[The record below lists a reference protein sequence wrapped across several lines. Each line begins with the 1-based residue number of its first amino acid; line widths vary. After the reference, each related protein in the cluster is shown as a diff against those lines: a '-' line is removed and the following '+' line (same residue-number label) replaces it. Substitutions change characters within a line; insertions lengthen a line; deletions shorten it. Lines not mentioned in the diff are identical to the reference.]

1 MKKLF
6 RSIAILCLVAAV
18 LASTVSVAA
27 TGADG
32 WIPDAFKD
40 YVFDAEYYAAKYPDV
55 AKEYGTSEQAL
66 YDHFLNFGVDEKKQ
80 GSPTFSVEHY
90 LSYNGGLKTMFGK
103 DYRAALLR
111 YCDNRYPE
119 TVYQSAPNKFMG
131 DTFDAVISR
140 AESTASGSYN
150 IGVSDTATNAGN
162 GQYNVEALA
171 ADSTDLKQ
179 LWTFVYHA
187 KTDSYAIVNKY
198 TGTVLDVNGALRTD
212 GTNVSTYISNGTQA
226 QRWRILERLPGQY
239 VLAPVHASHFA
250 VLDIGSETA
259 AGSNVTICAYNQTA
273 SQLFHITNIS
283 LEPVTVPD
291 DIKPIVFDSTFYRY
305 EYFRDKEIRDAS
317 DEQLYQHFITK
328 GVYLGF
334 QGSPVFDVAHYIA
347 NNTDVGADYYAA
359 FMHYC
364 ESGRNAGGYKTAPPA
379 NLGTKFEATI
389 QHTEASFNI
398 GIAPNATD
406 SVWNVQTV
414 TALGSD
420 AAQIWV
426 FTQNP
431 DGTYTI
437 INKANP
443 QATLSVSDASSEAGA
458 NIAAGTNADADALH
472 SRWYLFERT
481 PGNYVIAPAHAPDQV
496 MSINGAA
503 DAADQNVQLE
513 TYNQTQTQFFA
524 IKILGYTASTGS
536 VWYED
541 LEVSDSFTTPLYP
554 ETANK
559 HTLLSYEEI
568 SMEMFYAVRQGF
580 IDKGFE
586 IYSDCVKGELYTATL
601 VNGDD
606 FYHMYWSSAKRQL
619 RIAVAIGS
627 AGSLPDPDSI
637 VSKGIAP
644 TITQLKSTEQ
654 YCMGYVITLS
664 DGSFIIVDG
673 GYEHENNRLYKEL
686 VSLNGGEDNIVI
698 RAWLI
703 THAHND
709 HYECFT
715 SFAEKYAGKV
725 TLECF
730 MYCPETP
737 SSRVGGWGGILTWG
751 EIYDYINKF
760 ENTKVLIVHTGM
772 EFTFGNVKMEILFSS
787 DDILIDYT
795 PDNQNAISI
804 VSRFYTGAASA
815 LLLSDSREECARYYQ
830 LPYYGGHLKSDICQ
844 AAHHGVENYPLYMYD
859 IIRAPIMFY
868 PCSKTLYNKPERDH
882 DVRMSIKNSD
892 YIEQILLHSDRKSH
906 TVSLACTEDSD
917 HIWDE
922 GEVITEVTC
931 EQNGV
936 VKHTCTLCAETITK
950 EIPAGHSYENGACTR
965 CGAVDPEI
973 SQRPSENNQGDETL
987 YICIAILAL
996 VVVATTI
1003 FLVIRSKHGK
1013 VKAQ

>member
-1 MKKLF
+1 
-6 RSIAILCLVAAV
+6 
-18 LASTVSVAA
+18 
-27 TGADG
+27 
-32 WIPDAFKD
+32 
-40 YVFDAEYYAAKYPDV
+40 
-55 AKEYGTSEQAL
+55 
-66 YDHFLNFGVDEKKQ
+66 
-80 GSPTFSVEHY
+80 
-90 LSYNGGLKTMFGK
+90 
-103 DYRAALLR
+103 
-111 YCDNRYPE
+111 
-119 TVYQSAPNKFMG
+119 
-131 DTFDAVISR
+131 
-140 AESTASGSYN
+140 
-150 IGVSDTATNAGN
+150 
-162 GQYNVEALA
+162 
-171 ADSTDLKQ
+171 
-179 LWTFVYHA
+179 
-187 KTDSYAIVNKY
+187 
-198 TGTVLDVNGALRTD
+198 
-212 GTNVSTYISNGTQA
+212 
-226 QRWRILERLPGQY
+226 
-239 VLAPVHASHFA
+239 
-250 VLDIGSETA
+250 
-259 AGSNVTICAYNQTA
+259 
-273 SQLFHITNIS
+273 
-283 LEPVTVPD
+283 
-291 DIKPIVFDSTFYRY
+291 
-305 EYFRDKEIRDAS
+305 
-317 DEQLYQHFITK
+317 
-328 GVYLGF
+328 
-334 QGSPVFDVAHYIA
+334 
-347 NNTDVGADYYAA
+347 
-359 FMHYC
+359 
-364 ESGRNAGGYKTAPPA
+364 
-379 NLGTKFEATI
+379 
-389 QHTEASFNI
+389 
-398 GIAPNATD
+398 
-406 SVWNVQTV
+406 
-414 TALGSD
+414 
-420 AAQIWV
+420 
-426 FTQNP
+426 
-431 DGTYTI
+431 
-437 INKANP
+437 
-443 QATLSVSDASSEAGA
+443 
-458 NIAAGTNADADALH
+458 
-472 SRWYLFERT
+472 
-481 PGNYVIAPAHAPDQV
+481 
-496 MSINGAA
+496 
-503 DAADQNVQLE
+503 
-513 TYNQTQTQFFA
+513 
-524 IKILGYTASTGS
+524 
-536 VWYED
+536 
-541 LEVSDSFTTPLYP
+541 
-554 ETANK
+554 
-559 HTLLSYEEI
+559 
-568 SMEMFYAVRQGF
+568 MEMFYAVRQGF

-586 IYSDCVKGELYTATL
+586 IYSDCIKGELYTATL

-627 AGSLPDPDSI
+627 ADSLPDPDSI

-644 TITQLKSTEQ
+644 TITQLKSTEN

-737 SSRVGGWGGILTWG
+737 ASRVSGWGGILTWG

-830 LPYYGGHLKSDICQ
+830 LPYYGDYLKSDICQ

-917 HIWDE
+917 HAWDE

-936 VKHTCTLCAETITK
+936 VKHTCTLCAETVTK
-950 EIPAGHSYENGACTR
+950 EIPAGHSYENGVCTR
-965 CGAVDPEI
+965 CGAADPEI
-973 SQRPSENNQGDETL
+973 SKRPSENNQGDETL

-996 VVVATTI
+996 AVVATTI
-1003 FLVIRSKHGK
+1003 FLVIRSKRGK
-1013 VKAQ
+1013 AKAQ